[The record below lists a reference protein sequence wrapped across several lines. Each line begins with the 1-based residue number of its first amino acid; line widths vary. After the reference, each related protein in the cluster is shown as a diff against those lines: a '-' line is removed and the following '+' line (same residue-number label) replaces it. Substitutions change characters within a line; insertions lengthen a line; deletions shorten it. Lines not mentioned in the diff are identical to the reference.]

1 MSNLRLQKRLAAAVL
16 KCGKGKIWLD
26 PNEVNEI
33 SNANSRQN
41 IRRLVKD
48 GLIIRKPVAVHSR
61 FRARKTAE
69 ARRKG
74 RHMGFGK
81 RHGTRNARMPEK
93 VLWMRRMRVLRHLL
107 KRYRDSKKIDKHLYH
122 DLYLKAKGNAFKS
135 KRNLMEYIF
144 KKKSE
149 NTRSKQLAE
158 QAEARRNK
166 NKETRKRREERLVI
180 KRKELIQKI
189 SESEG
194 KEKSP
199 AVIEPPPTATQPAVK
214 KTPAQKPTPAKEAP
228 VEKKSTPA
236 PADKKGPSAPAE
248 TKKPAASASKPAAP
262 QQQQPKKEGAG
273 SKKKPEKK

>member
-1 MSNLRLQKRLAAAVL
+1 MSNLRVQKRLAADVM

-26 PNEVNEI
+26 PNEINEI

-48 GLIIRKPVAVHSR
+48 GLIIRKPAKVHSR
-61 FRARKTAE
+61 YRARKNLE

-107 KRYRDSKKIDKHLYH
+107 KRYRDAKKIDKHLYH
-122 DLYLKAKGNAFKS
+122 DLYLKAKGNAFKN

-144 KKKSE
+144 KKKTE

-158 QAEARRNK
+158 QAQARRDK
-166 NKETRKRREERLVI
+166 NKESRKRREERLVV
-180 KRKELIQKI
+180 KRKELLSKL
-189 SESEG
+189 SESE
-194 KEKSP
+194 KTPEP
-199 AVIEPPPTATQPAVK
+199 AAAPAPKKAPELKVAEPKTTKAAAHEPK
-214 KTPAQKPTPAKEAP
+214 KTSEPKKP
-228 VEKKSTPA
+228 VEPKKPA
-236 PADKKGPSAPAE
+236 EPKAPAE
-248 TKKPAASASKPAAP
+248 TAKGKKGG
-262 QQQQPKKEGAG
+262 KK
-273 SKKKPEKK
+273 

>member
-1 MSNLRLQKRLAAAVL
+1 VL

-166 NKETRKRREERLVI
+166 NKETRKRREERLVM

-199 AVIEPPPTATQPAVK
+199 AVIEPLPTATQPAAK
-214 KTPAQKPTPAKEAP
+214 KTPAQKPAPAKEAP

-236 PADKKGPSAPAE
+236 PAEKKGPSAPAE
-248 TKKPAASASKPAAP
+248 SKKPAASASKPAAS
-262 QQQQPKKEGAG
+262 QQQHPKKEGAG